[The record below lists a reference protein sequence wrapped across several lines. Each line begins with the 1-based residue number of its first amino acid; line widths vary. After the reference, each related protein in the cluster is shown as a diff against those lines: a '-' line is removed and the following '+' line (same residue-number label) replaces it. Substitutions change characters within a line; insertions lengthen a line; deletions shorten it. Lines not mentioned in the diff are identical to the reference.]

1 MELEL
6 LDPKKEFKINE
17 YFRAVLYNSSIR
29 IKFLKE
35 INLARNRSHNISNN
49 LIDIKKKLKQKGVII
64 NYGRWNPVF

>member
-35 INLARNRSHNISNN
+35 INLARNMDGGILSFKILGDNF
-49 LIDIKKKLKQKGVII
+49 KII
-64 NYGRWNPVF
+64 ALSKNFPLYN